1 MRNTNFSVGSS
12 LVLLKPD
19 GNHNWVENFLK
30 TKKNPKKKQNK
41 LKIILKVVQ
50 KIIKK
55 APLKIVKKSS
65 DNRLKRFSKKL
76 PNKIIHYKMKK
87 VT

>member
-30 TKKNPKKKQNK
+30 TRQKSKKKQNK
-41 LKIILKVVQ
+41 LKITLKVVQ
-50 KIIKK
+50 KIIEKS
-55 APLKIVKKSS
+55 PLKIVKKSS
-65 DNRLKRFSKKL
+65 DNELKQFSRKL
-76 PNKIIHYKMKK
+76 PNKIIHYKMKN